1 MENAVSSFFN
11 NQNKEDPTTN
21 FEWEYV
27 LVDNDKIVNAWC
39 MPGGKIAVYTGL
51 LKVTKN
57 TNALSTECLATACAI
72 SCPITI
78 DKASIFL
85 VIFSNPV

>member
-27 LVDNDKIVNAWC
+27 LVDNDKIV
-39 MPGGKIAVYTGL
+39 
-51 LKVTKN
+51 
-57 TNALSTECLATACAI
+57 SACQEEKLQYI
-72 SCPITI
+72 PDC
-78 DKASIFL
+78 
-85 VIFSNPV
+85 